1 MKVVFRAAVSTALVS
16 LLCMP
21 PAAVGWAAN
30 AERLITTKAVDIL
43 PDEMRY
49 YFEGNRQYLIQHV
62 LDPVEAAQKNPAL
75 AHNRFIRF
83 EKYANFPYTD
93 LPRDYRVASYKYS
106 KRTLDTNGL
115 LPWSVGLYSQ
125 KLTDAFRAR
134 NWEDA
139 RAAAAQLAFYVA
151 EAHDPFAT
159 TLNFDGHLSG
169 QTGVDA
175 RFGSS
180 LIDRYSQFFYI
191 HPNQPAYVQDPTDH
205 AFEMCLSAHSWL
217 ENVLLS
223 DRRARAHLSDYTD
236 EYYDRF
242 YSQAGAV
249 LVRQI
254 SDASTDVASYWLTAW
269 VNAGKPQ
276 LPSR

>member
-1 MKVVFRAAVSTALVS
+1 MIALVS
-16 LLCMP
+16 LLCIA
-21 PAAVGWAAN
+21 PAAIGWAAN

-43 PDEMRY
+43 PDEIRT
-49 YFEGNRQYLIQHV
+49 YFEGNRQFLIQHV
-62 LDPVEAAQKNPAL
+62 LDPVEAAQKNPTL
-75 AHNRFIRF
+75 AHNRFLRF
-83 EKYANFPYTD
+83 EKYGVYPYAD
-93 LPRDYRVASYKYS
+93 LPRDYRVAAYKYS

-115 LPWSVGLYSQ
+115 LPWSVGLWSQ
-125 KLTDAFRAR
+125 KLTDAFRAH

-139 RAAAAQLAFYVA
+139 REAAAQLAFYVA

-159 TLNFDGHLSG
+159 TTNFDGHLSN
-169 QTGVDA
+169 QTGVEA

-191 HPNQPAYVQDPTDH
+191 RPNQPSYIQDPTDH
-205 AFEMCLSAHSWL
+205 AFEMCLSAHSWI

-223 DRRARAHLSDYTD
+223 DRRARANLSDYTD

-254 SDASTDVASYWLTAW
+254 ADASTDVASYWLTAW

>member
-1 MKVVFRAAVSTALVS
+1 MKVVFRAAVTTTLVG
-16 LLCMP
+16 LLCVP
-21 PAAVGWAAN
+21 PAALSWAAN
-30 AERLITTKAVDIL
+30 ADRLITTKAVDIL

-49 YFEGNRQYLIQHV
+49 YFEGNRQFLIQHV
-62 LDPVEAAQKNPAL
+62 LDPADTALKNPTL

-83 EKYANFPYTD
+83 EKYGNFPYAD
-93 LPRDYRVASYKYS
+93 LPRDYRVASYKFS

-139 RAAAAQLAFYVA
+139 RVAAAQLAFYVA

-169 QTGVDA
+169 QAGVDA

-191 HPNQPAYVQDPTDH
+191 HPNQPSYIQDPTDH

>member
-1 MKVVFRAAVSTALVS
+1 MRFVFRAAATITLVS
-16 LLCMP
+16 LLCIA
-21 PAAVGWAAN
+21 PAAIGWASN

-43 PDEMRY
+43 PDEIRT
-49 YFEGNRQYLIQHV
+49 YFEGNRQFLIQHV
-62 LDPVEAAQKNPAL
+62 LDPVEATTKNPTL
-75 AHNRFIRF
+75 AHDRFIRF
-83 EKYANFPYTD
+83 EKYGVYPYAD
-93 LPRDYRVASYKYS
+93 LPRDYRVAAYKYS
-106 KRTLDTNGL
+106 KRTLDMNGL
-115 LPWSVGLYSQ
+115 LPWSVGLWSQ
-125 KLTDAFRAR
+125 KLTDAFRAH

-139 RAAAAQLAFYVA
+139 REAAAQLAFYVA

-159 TLNFDGHLSG
+159 TTNFDGHLSN
-169 QTGVDA
+169 QTGVEA

-191 HPNQPAYVQDPTDH
+191 RPNQPSYIQDPTDH
-205 AFEMCLSAHSWL
+205 AFEMCLSAHSWI

-223 DRRARAHLSDYTD
+223 DRRARANLSDYTD

-254 SDASTDVASYWLTAW
+254 ADASTDVASYWLTAW

>member
-1 MKVVFRAAVSTALVS
+1 MRSVFRAAVITALVS
-16 LLCMP
+16 LLCIP
-21 PAAVGWAAN
+21 PAAFSWGGN
-30 AERLITTKAVDIL
+30 AERLIVTKAVDIL
-43 PDEMRY
+43 PDEVRY
-49 YFEGNRQYLIQHV
+49 YFEGNRQFLIQHV
-62 LDPVEAAQKNPAL
+62 LDPIDAAQKNPAVS
-75 AHNRFIRF
+75 HNRFIRF
-83 EKYANFPYTD
+83 EKFGIFPYAD
-93 LPRDYRVASYKYS
+93 LPRDYRVAAYKYS

-139 RAAAAQLAFYVA
+139 RASAAQLAFYVA

-159 TLNFDGHLSG
+159 TTNFDGHLSG
-169 QTGVDA
+169 QTGAEA

-217 ENVLLS
+217 ENVLLADQRS
-223 DRRARAHLSDYTD
+223 RAHLSDYTD

>member
-1 MKVVFRAAVSTALVS
+1 MRNVVRAAVATTIVG
-16 LLCMP
+16 LLCLP
-21 PAAVGWAAN
+21 HLALGWGAN
-30 AERLITTKAVDIL
+30 ADRLATTKAVDIL
-43 PDEMRY
+43 PDEVRS
-49 YFEGNRQYLIQHV
+49 YFEGNRAYLVQHV
-62 LDPVEAAQKNPAL
+62 LDPVDAAQKTPAL
-75 AHNRFIRF
+75 AHNRFIHF
-83 EKYANFPYTD
+83 EKYGNFPYNE

-106 KRTLDTNGL
+106 KRTLDQNGL

-125 KLTDAFRAR
+125 KLTDAFRNH
-134 NWEDA
+134 NWDDA
-139 RAAAAQLAFYVA
+139 RDAAAQLAFYVA
-151 EAHDPFAT
+151 EAHDPFNST
-159 TLNFDGHLSG
+159 INNDGHLAG

-180 LIDRYSQFFYI
+180 LVDRYSQFFYL
-191 HPNQPAYVQDPTDH
+191 HPNQAVYIQDPTDH
-205 AFEMCLSAHSWL
+205 AFEMCLSAHSWI

-223 DRRARAHLSDYTD
+223 DRRARSTLSDYTD
-236 EYYDRF
+236 EYFDRF

-269 VNAGKPQ
+269 INAGKPQ

>member
-1 MKVVFRAAVSTALVS
+1 MRFVFRAAATITLVS
-16 LLCMP
+16 LLCIA
-21 PAAVGWAAN
+21 PAAIGWASN
-30 AERLITTKAVDIL
+30 AERLLTTKAVDIL
-43 PDEMRY
+43 PDEIRT
-49 YFEGNRQYLIQHV
+49 YFEGNRQFLIQHV
-62 LDPVEAAQKNPAL
+62 LDPVEATKRNPTL
-75 AHNRFIRF
+75 AHDRFIRF
-83 EKYANFPYTD
+83 EKYGVYPYAD
-93 LPRDYRVASYKYS
+93 LPRDYRVAAYKYS

-115 LPWSVGLYSQ
+115 LPWSVGLWSQ
-125 KLTDAFRAR
+125 KLTDAFRAH

-139 RAAAAQLAFYVA
+139 REAAAELAFYVD
-151 EAHDPFAT
+151 EAHDHFAT
-159 TLNFDGHLSG
+159 TTNFDGHLSN
-169 QTGVDA
+169 QTGVEA

-180 LIDRYSQFFYI
+180 LIDRYSQFFYVR
-191 HPNQPAYVQDPTDH
+191 PNQPSYIQDPTDH
-205 AFEMCLSAHSWL
+205 AFEMCLSAHSWI

-223 DRRARAHLSDYTD
+223 DRRARANLSDYTD

-254 SDASTDVASYWLTAW
+254 ADASTDVASYWLTAW

>member
-1 MKVVFRAAVSTALVS
+1 MQHRKIR
-16 LLCMP
+16 
-21 PAAVGWAAN
+21 
-30 AERLITTKAVDIL
+30 RLS
-43 PDEMRY
+43 
-49 YFEGNRQYLIQHV
+49 
-62 LDPVEAAQKNPAL
+62 
-75 AHNRFIRF
+75 HNRFIRF
-83 EKYANFPYTD
+83 EKFGIFPYAD
-93 LPRDYRVASYKYS
+93 LPRDYRVAAYKYS

-159 TLNFDGHLSG
+159 TTNFDGHLSG
-169 QTGVDA
+169 QTGVEA

-217 ENVLLS
+217 ENVLLVRPVAPALIYQITRTS
-223 DRRARAHLSDYTD
+223 ITIDFTARPAPYLCGKSLMLPLTSHLT
-236 EYYDRF
+236 
-242 YSQAGAV
+242 G
-249 LVRQI
+249 
-254 SDASTDVASYWLTAW
+254 
-269 VNAGKPQ
+269 
-276 LPSR
+276 